1 MFIDQ
6 NLERTIKSLQEA
18 LERADAATSMD
29 SPVDV
34 DGTPF
39 VDPIDDS
46 PAPSYSYAMG
56 LLAAQIDIALF
67 DLKNIRTQ
75 LKNAWNLIVKR
86 EL

>member
-1 MFIDQ
+1 MSPSTWDLMLIDQ

-18 LERADAATSMD
+18 LERANAATRMD
-29 SPVDV
+29 CPVDA

-46 PAPSYSYAMG
+46 PAPSYPYAVG
-56 LLAAQIDIALF
+56 ILAAQIDIALF

-75 LKNAWNLIVKR
+75 LKNS
-86 EL
+86 